1 MARKNDFHKTNN
13 PNELKQGLDIADKT
27 VQSVTKEKS
36 EEQRPSQRNGHGVAE
51 ALNDY
56 SAGTK

>member
-1 MARKNDFHKTNN
+1 MARKNGSHKINN
-13 PNELKQGLDIADKT
+13 PNDLKQGLDIADET

-56 SAGTK
+56 SAETK